1 MTKAGKAPMPLH
13 LKILGIGCRKSRALR
28 ANVLQAIE
36 RLPGLRVRVEE
47 VTNVQD
53 ILEHQIARAPAL
65 LIDGQ
70 PTYQDEVPPV
80 EELYAL
86 FQIYLEKQLPMKKIL
101 VPTDFS
107 DEAANAYRF
116 AQKLAA
122 TGDWAIEVMHAYH
135 PSFDYS
141 NPYLDMPAAEFE
153 NVKRELMQHF
163 ITEYALPPS
172 GQGTATALEPA
183 TSLHIGFASEE
194 IVYLSKSYDL
204 IVMGTTGQGNII
216 EQLFGSVST
225 FVAQH
230 AHCPVMLIPSNCR
243 CRGFDNI
250 IYASNYQAADEALL
264 ERVVEI
270 FDLRQANV
278 HFVHV
283 DEDEDHSYQVE
294 KVKFEQ
300 TAQLGKAGIGISAAE
315 VECADV
321 PSGILTYAKDADA
334 DLLVVGTIHRSF
346 LERMFHKSI
355 TKRLTFNTT
364 IPLLVLHHD
373 N

>member
-1 MTKAGKAPMPLH
+1 MPLH
-13 LKILGIGCRKSRALR
+13 IKILGIGCRKSRALK
-28 ANVLQAIE
+28 ANLSKALL
-36 RLPGLRVRVEE
+36 RLPQLRVQVEE
-47 VTNVQD
+47 ITNVTD
-53 ILEHQIARAPAL
+53 ILEHQITRAPAL
-65 LIDGQ
+65 LINGKAA
-70 PTYQDEVPPV
+70 YQDEVPEV
-80 EELYAL
+80 EELYVL
-86 FQIYLEKQLPMKKIL
+86 LQQYLEKQPPMKKIL

-107 DEAANAYRF
+107 EEAANAYRF

-122 TGDWAIEVMHAYH
+122 RGDWEIEVMHAYH

-153 NVKRELMQHF
+153 IVKRELMEHF
-163 ITEYALPPS
+163 VSEYALADS
-172 GQGTATALEPA
+172 GPGLATAVAPATALQV
-183 TSLHIGFASEE
+183 GFASEE
-194 IVYLSKSYDL
+194 IVYQSKSCDL

-225 FVAQH
+225 YVAQH
-230 AHCPVMLIPSNCR
+230 AHCPVLLIPQNCR

-250 IYASNYQAADEALL
+250 IYASNYQASDEALL

-270 FDLRQANV
+270 FDIRQANV

-283 DEDEDHSYQVE
+283 DEEQDKSYQVE

-300 TAQLGKAGIGISAAE
+300 AVHLGKPEIGFSAAE

-321 PSGILTYAKDADA
+321 PGGILTYAKDTDA
-334 DLLVVGTIHRSF
+334 DLLVVGTVHRSF